1 MFYIHPATLLAT
13 GCSDC
18 KVTIPLHPP
27 IPRQR
32 VLRIVFYGKGFSSI
46 SRFAYRL
53 AELRAFKSRVCYLV
67 SKLNLAQLQA
77 ESVLLLNPRV
87 LNTILRFHR
96 NETEHFYANHH
107 LEIIS

>member
-1 MFYIHPATLLAT
+1 MLRLQ
-13 GCSDC
+13 SDNS
-18 KVTIPLHPP
+18 IAPPP
-27 IPRQR
+27 ISRQR

-53 AELRAFKSRVCYLV
+53 AELRRVCYLV